1 MFLLVDGTEA
11 AASTIASVL
20 ADIGTIVTE
29 AISWMGDY
37 MTVVTDNPLLLVF
50 VCLPVVGLGIGLLKR
65 MISL

>member
-1 MFLLVDGTEA
+1 MFLLTDPVET
-11 AASTIASVL
+11 AASTVATVL